1 MANKV
6 RGYRNML
13 GITQKE
19 LADKLGLTAQSISAK
34 ERGIT
39 NFTDKEKMELLKLF
53 KTVDP
58 DLSIDKLFL
67 VLKVN
72 KSYQL
77 IS

>member
-58 DLSIDKLFL
+58 DLSIDKLFFSI
-67 VLKVN
+67 
-72 KSYQL
+72 KS
-77 IS
+77 